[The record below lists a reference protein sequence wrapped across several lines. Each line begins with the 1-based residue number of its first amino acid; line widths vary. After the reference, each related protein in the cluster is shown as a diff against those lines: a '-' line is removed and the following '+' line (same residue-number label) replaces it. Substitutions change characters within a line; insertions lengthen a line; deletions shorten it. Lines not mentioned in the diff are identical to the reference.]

1 MTPSNE
7 WPSVQAVLEQ
17 ALARDG
23 VERAKFVAEACAG
36 DDALRGQVERLL
48 ASSERLGS
56 LFETPAAVLLDDSR
70 QRVDLSGREVAS
82 YRLLSR
88 LGAGGMGEVY
98 LAHDSKLDRQVA
110 IKFLA
115 AEFGAQRDRL
125 RRFHQEARAV
135 SSLNHPHILVVHD
148 FGELDGRPYMVTEFV
163 EGVTLS
169 QRLQRGPLAVR
180 EIVEIGSQIAGAL
193 AAAHARGLVHRD
205 VKPENVMLRPD
216 GYVKVLDFGLAKLL
230 ASEPRATDGD
240 GTGTLRTQPGV
251 VLGTARYMSPEQARG
266 LDVDARSDLWS
277 LGVLM
282 YEMLAGRP
290 PFIGAT
296 AADTIAAILS
306 TEPSALDAI
315 VPSAAAFSAIVMKAM
330 RKDRLDRYASADDLL
345 ADLRRLSSRGLRETP
360 PSDLAV
366 EAGDAADD
374 HESALSA
381 TGERRRAPF
390 PVSGL
395 SDYDALLER
404 LASAVVED
412 AIGRIRAKDGLDR
425 HPSAD
430 DLVADLRRLAAEPG
444 DAADDHESTLS
455 ATGERRRATVLVS
468 SLSDYGALVERL
480 TSAVIEDAIGRIRA
494 AAVDTMRRYGGIVNQ
509 SIGEEIVS
517 LFGIPLAHEDDDLRA
532 VRAAAE
538 LHARTLEISRVV
550 AEPHGVHLRLQ
561 SGLHA
566 GSVVARRMRD
576 GPRRYALTGPPVQT
590 ASLLAA
596 AAEPNA
602 ILVSPDCQRLV
613 APFVHTEPRNAVVV
627 SADAPPITPHC
638 VLGETG
644 LDSRL
649 EAAERAGLTPYS
661 GRSAELAALRA
672 QVELARRG
680 EGRLVLIVGEAGSGK
695 SRMLHELRA
704 HVAASEHRVL
714 QGRCRSSGGM
724 TSYLPFVEAVHGALG
739 VKEAEADKPA
749 VAAVVARIRAIDGS
763 LEPLIPLYL
772 HLLSMPSDLFPLP
785 RHLRGEHLQ
794 AAMLDALAAIFTCCA
809 QRSPILLLLED
820 WHWADDASKQAL
832 RRLTEVVAGSPL
844 LIAVTTRPEP
854 GTLVDAPDPDHAARI
869 NLGPLE
875 FTASLAIIKAVLAVQ
890 RVPEDLAR
898 RLHERTG
905 GNPFFLE
912 EMCQALREG
921 GIVAAHGAEAVLSG
935 AAGALQLPDT
945 VQAVIRSRLDRLN
958 PDGREVLRVASVIGR
973 EFTQRILCDAMG
985 AAEVMHAIERLKT
998 AGIIQQTRI
1007 VPDPVY
1013 RFKHVLT
1020 QEVTYESLLEHQRK
1034 ALHLTV
1040 GRAIERS
1047 HPGSLDEPLELLA
1060 YHFSR
1065 AEAWQEAIEY
1075 GGRAADRATELSQL
1089 ADALGML
1096 EQVQSWLA
1104 RLPDADAQRD
1114 RVADVLL
1121 RQERL
1126 CETLGLRG
1134 RQLQLTAEL
1143 IALLVPH
1150 GASVRLGEAYLR
1162 QGDVSTLLKRF
1173 DAAERALATSFL
1185 ISRECGDAALERNA
1199 LRSIG
1204 MLRWHQNRYADA
1216 ISITET
1222 AVLIDRQRGDDVALA
1237 ADLSNLAH
1245 ILRGIGD
1252 NQRALAVSEE
1262 ALALPAIADDPIKR
1276 AYLVQNLA
1284 AIHRALGNMEM
1295 AKHYLQTNN
1304 DAARAQLP
1312 VQRFFH
1318 LTSLAHIQLQEGRLE
1333 ESLTSYQEAI
1343 SLCRRAR
1350 HAEGLAQSLRMLA
1363 EVLFTIGRDLE
1374 ALPHLQESAQL
1385 FAQLQDQDAEVPV
1398 RRQAAVVLERSGS
1411 PEAVAAWQR
1420 VHALARASGNAQ
1432 EELAALEGI
1441 ARATRATVGST
1452 DDVVRLFEEALALAA
1467 TSDRRREAAL
1477 RNTLGVLQWERGA
1490 YGEALAHYEAALAL
1504 FRDAG
1509 DRVHEG
1515 LTLNSIGVTLSRQ
1528 RRYEEARAT
1537 LEEALA
1543 VNRETGKRLLEGHTL
1558 AALGDVA
1565 LALGRF
1571 DAAIVSFEESLALR
1585 RLIAD
1590 RRGEGWMLHNL
1601 SRARALAGD
1610 REGAE
1615 RAAREAAQVAAD
1627 SSDAALRRTCGLAD
1641 DEPGP
1646 AEAGRHDP
1654 AAPGPAEAGHRD
1666 RSRNFT
1672 QEEL

>member
-1 MTPSNE
+1 MTPSND
-7 WPSVQAVLEQ
+7 WPRVKAVLEE
-17 ALARDG
+17 ALTREG
-23 VERAKFVAEACAG
+23 TERAKFVAEACAG
-36 DDALRGQVERLL
+36 DAALRGEVELLL
-48 ASSERLGS
+48 ASSDRIGTFL
-56 LFETPAAVLLDDSR
+56 ETPAAVLLDDSR
-70 QRVDLSGREVAS
+70 PRIDLSGREVAT
-82 YRLLSR
+82 YRLMSR

-98 LAHDSKLDRQVA
+98 LAHDSKLDRPVA
-110 IKFLA
+110 IKFLS

-163 EGVTLS
+163 EGVTLR

-180 EIVEIGSQIAGAL
+180 EAIEIGSQIAGAL

-230 ASEPRATDGD
+230 TSDPQAPRGD
-240 GTGTLRTQPGV
+240 GTSRTQPGL
-251 VLGTARYMSPEQARG
+251 VLGTSRYMSPEQARG
-266 LDVDARSDLWS
+266 LEVDARSDLWS
-277 LGVLM
+277 FGVVM

-290 PFIGAT
+290 PFNGAT

-306 TEPSALDAI
+306 TEPPLLDAV
-315 VPSAAAFSAIVMKAM
+315 VPTAAALTPIVTKAM
-330 RKDRLDRYASADDLL
+330 RKERLERYS
-345 ADLRRLSSRGLRETP
+345 
-360 PSDLAV
+360 
-366 EAGDAADD
+366 AAD
-374 HESALSA
+374 EVL
-381 TGERRRAPF
+381 TE
-390 PVSGL
+390 
-395 SDYDALLER
+395 
-404 LASAVVED
+404 
-412 AIGRIRAKDGLDR
+412 
-425 HPSAD
+425 
-430 DLVADLRRLAAEPG
+430 LRRLAAVG
-444 DAADDHESTLS
+444 VADAPPAPPPVTDSEEADEHESALS

-468 SLSDYGALVERL
+468 SVSDYGALVERL
-480 TSAVIEDAIGRIRA
+480 AAPVVEDAIGRLRA
-494 AAVDTMRRYGGIVNQ
+494 AAVDTMRRHGGVVNQ

-517 LFGIPLAHEDDDLRA
+517 LFGIPIAHEDDDLRA
-532 VRAAAE
+532 VRAASE
-538 LHARTLEISRVV
+538 LHAGTIEISRTVT
-550 AEPHGVHLRLQ
+550 EPHGVPLRLQ

-566 GSVVARRMRD
+566 GSVVARRMRN
-576 GPRRYALTGPPVQT
+576 GPRRYALTGSPVQT

-602 ILVSPDCQRLV
+602 ILVTPECQRLI
-613 APFVHTEPRNAVVV
+613 APFVRTEPRAAILV
-627 SADAPPITPHC
+627 ATDAPPITPHC

-649 EAAERAGLTPYS
+649 EAAERSSLTPYA
-661 GRSAELAALRA
+661 GRSAELGALQA

-704 HVAASEHRVL
+704 QVAASEFRIL
-714 QGRCRSSGGM
+714 QGRCRSYGGM
-724 TSYLPFVEAVHGALG
+724 TSYLPFVEALHTALG
-739 VKEAEADKPA
+739 VKELEADKPA
-749 VAAVVARIRAIDGS
+749 VAAAVARIRAIDAS

-772 HLLSMPSDLFPLP
+772 HLLSMQSDLFPLP
-785 RHLRGEHLQ
+785 RHLRSEHLQ
-794 AAMLDALAAIFTCCA
+794 AAMLDALAAIFTSYA
-809 QRSPILLLLED
+809 QRSPTLLLLED
-820 WHWADDASKQAL
+820 WHWADDASNRAL
-832 RRLTEVVAGSPL
+832 QHLTEVVAGSPL

-875 FTASLAIIKAVLAVQ
+875 FPASLAIIKAVLAVE
-890 RVPEDLAR
+890 RVPDELAR

-912 EMCQALREG
+912 EMCHALREA

-935 AAGALQLPDT
+935 APSALQLPDS

-958 PDGREVLRVASVIGR
+958 PEGRDVLRVASVIGR
-973 EFTQRILCDAMG
+973 EFTRRILSDAIG
-985 AAEVMHAIERLKT
+985 ATDVTAALERLKN
-998 AGIIQQTRI
+998 AGIVRQTRV

-1034 ALHLTV
+1034 ALHLAV

-1060 YHFSR
+1060 HHFSA
-1065 AEAWQEAIEY
+1065 AEAWREAIEY
-1075 GGRAADRATELSQL
+1075 GRRAAARATELSQF

-1104 RLPDADAQRD
+1104 RLPDPAAQRD
-1114 RVADVLL
+1114 QVADVLL

-1134 RQLQLTAEL
+1134 RQLQLTGEL
-1143 IALLVPH
+1143 IALLAPH
-1150 GASVRLGEAYLR
+1150 GASVRLAEAYLR

-1173 DAAERALATSFL
+1173 DAADRALATSVR

-1204 MLRWHQNRYADA
+1204 MLRWNQNRYADA
-1216 ISITET
+1216 IAITED
-1222 AVLIDRQRGDDVALA
+1222 ALLIDRQRGDDLAVAG
-1237 ADLSNLAH
+1237 DLSNLAN

-1252 NQRALAVSEE
+1252 HHRARAVAEE

-1276 AYLVQNLA
+1276 AYLLQSLA
-1284 AIHRALGNMEM
+1284 ATHRALGNTEL
-1295 AKHYLQTNN
+1295 AKQYLQIAN
-1304 DAARAQLP
+1304 DSARTHMLP

-1318 LTSLAHIQLQEGRLE
+1318 LTSLAHIYLQEGRLE
-1333 ESLTSYQEAI
+1333 ESLTTYREAI
-1343 SLCRRAR
+1343 DLCRRAR
-1350 HAEGLAQSLRMLA
+1350 HAEGLAQSMRMLA
-1363 EVLFTIGRDLE
+1363 EVLFTIGRELE
-1374 ALPHLQESAQL
+1374 ALPHLQEAAQL
-1385 FAQLQDQDAEVPV
+1385 FAQLEDHEAEALV
-1398 RRQAAVVLERSGS
+1398 RRQAAVVLERTGS

-1420 VHALARASGNAQ
+1420 VQTLVRASGNAQ

-1441 ARATRATVGST
+1441 ARATRAAAGST
-1452 DDVVRLFEEALALAA
+1452 DEVVRLFDEALAFAA
-1467 TSDRRREAAL
+1467 RSGDRGRETVL
-1477 RNTLGVLQWERGA
+1477 HNTLGVLRWERGD
-1490 YGEALAHYEAALAL
+1490 YDDALAHYEAALAL
-1504 FRDAG
+1504 LRDAG
-1509 DRVHEG
+1509 DRSHEG
-1515 LTLNSIGVTLSRQ
+1515 LTLNSIGVTLGRM
-1528 RRYEEARAT
+1528 RRYEEARTA

-1543 VNRETGKRLLEGHTL
+1543 VNRETGERLLEGHTL

-1571 DAAIVSFEESLALR
+1571 DAATASFEESLAVR
-1585 RLIAD
+1585 RQIAD
-1590 RRGEGWMLHNL
+1590 LRGEGWMLHKV
-1601 SRARALAGD
+1601 SRARVLAGD
-1610 REGAE
+1610 RDGAE
-1615 RAAREAAQVAAD
+1615 RAAYEARRVAAE
-1627 SSDAALRRTCGLAD
+1627 SDDAVLRRVCGLPED
-1641 DEPGP
+1641 QHGP
-1646 AEAGRHDP
+1646 AKAGHHDR
-1654 AAPGPAEAGHRD
+1654 AAEAGHDDRHRD
-1666 RSRNFT
+1666 FT